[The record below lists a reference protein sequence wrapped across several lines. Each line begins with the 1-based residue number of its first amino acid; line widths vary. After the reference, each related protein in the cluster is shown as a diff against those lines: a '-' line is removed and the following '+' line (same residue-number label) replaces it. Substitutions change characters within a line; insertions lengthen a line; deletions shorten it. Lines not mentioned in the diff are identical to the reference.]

1 MENKFIIN
9 AKKIYA
15 LDDANTIYQSM
26 LIENGKIKKL
36 FNSPLPYGA
45 EKTGYDTK
53 STFYDIQKISFPDN
67 FIVPGF
73 IDSHTHILGVGLQV
87 IFPEV
92 SQVQSLDEI
101 YDRIASAYLIAKEFR
116 FLVVFNFD
124 PENIKERRYPHR
136 KELDRVLKDYPLL
149 LYRIDGHSGVLN
161 SKGLEEI
168 LATKDSALNDGLEL
182 DPYKE
187 PTGVI
192 RGKAYEFTARY
203 FTQKINPDI
212 RLEAFYKACD
222 LAIKNGVTTMV
233 TMLGSETD
241 NITCELLIQY
251 QSRLPIEVIP
261 FYQTKDI
268 KRVKRLGISRIGGC
282 ILIDGSFG
290 SHTAGLRQDYADS
303 PNNQGILYMTDEELE
318 EFYRNAENNNLQTAV
333 HAIGDKA
340 IEQVVRVWE
349 KILKENKYRHRIE
362 HCELLDDELI
372 ERIRKLGLIVSVQ
385 PAFEYY
391 WGGPDKMYAQ
401 RLGDRWQK
409 TNPLKKL
416 FDAGIIVAGGSDA
429 PITPIDPL
437 LGMKSGVEHPNPE
450 FRISPLQALQMFTK
464 NGAYAVFNEDRIG
477 MLKENY
483 QADFVVIKNDPMK
496 TTDNQ
501 ILKVFK
507 SGRELK

>member
-1 MENKFIIN
+1 MTNKIIVN
-9 AKKIYA
+9 AKKIYS
-15 LDDANTIYQSM
+15 LDDTDNIYQSM
-26 LIENGKIKKL
+26 LIENGKIIEL
-36 FNSPLPYGA
+36 SNAPLPYA
-45 EKTGYDTK
+45 
-53 STFYDIQKISFPDN
+53 IQKISFPDN
-67 FIVPGF
+67 FIIPGF
-73 IDSHTHILGVGLQV
+73 IDSHTHILGLGLQI

-92 SQVQSLDEI
+92 SSSQSLNEI
-101 YDRIASAYLIAKEFR
+101 YDRIASSYPIAKEFR
-116 FLVVFNFD
+116 FLVVFNFE
-124 PENIKERRYPHR
+124 PQNIKENRYPHR
-136 KELDRVLKDYPLL
+136 KELDRIIKDYPLL

-161 SKGLEEI
+161 TKALEEI
-168 LATKDSALNDGLEL
+168 LATKDPSLEDSLEL
-182 DPYKE
+182 DQYQE

-222 LAIKNGVTTMV
+222 LAIKKGVTTMV

-241 NITCELLIQY
+241 NITCELLLQY
-251 QSRLPIEVIP
+251 QSKLPIEVIP
-261 FYQTKDI
+261 FYQTRDVM
-268 KRVKRLGISRIGGC
+268 RVKKLGLSRIGGC

-290 SHTAGLRQDYADS
+290 SHTAGLRQDYTDK
-303 PNNQGILYMTDEELE
+303 PNHQGVLYLTDEELKK
-318 EFYRNAENNNLQTAV
+318 FYQDAENNNLQTAV

-340 IEQVVRVWE
+340 IEQVLRVWE
-349 KILKENKYRHRIE
+349 KILKENRLRHRIE

-391 WGGPDKMYAQ
+391 WGGPNKMYAL
-401 RLGDRWQK
+401 RLGTRWQK

-416 FDAGIIVAGGSDA
+416 FDAEITVVGGSDA

-437 LGMKSGVEHPNPE
+437 LGIRASIEHPNTE
-450 FRISPLQALQMFTK
+450 FRIKPLQALKMFTK
-464 NGAYAVFNEDRIG
+464 NGAYAVFSEDRIG

-483 QADFVVIKNDPMK
+483 QANFVVLKNDPSM
-496 TTDNQ
+496 TTENE

-507 SGRELK
+507 MGKELK